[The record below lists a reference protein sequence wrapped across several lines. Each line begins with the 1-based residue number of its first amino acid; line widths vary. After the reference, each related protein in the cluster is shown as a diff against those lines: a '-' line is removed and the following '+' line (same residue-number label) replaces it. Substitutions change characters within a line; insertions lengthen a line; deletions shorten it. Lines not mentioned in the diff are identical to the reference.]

1 MIRAF
6 SRWLFMRTH
15 RQQLIACARF
25 ARGEARS
32 SFSNGQRDGVL
43 IALENLGLLT

>member
-15 RQQLIACARF
+15 RAQLIDCARF
-25 ARGEARS
+25 ARGKADN
-32 SFSNGQRDGVL
+32 SFGNGQRDGVL
-43 IALENLGLLT
+43 IALENLELLV